1 MKRKKL
7 MLLTAMCVG
16 LMGCN
21 NNNRTPIDVII
32 MGGQSNMVGCSP
44 ALQVASEIGNDKY
57 NEYIEGYP
65 EIKIAY
71 DCWTKLDEGGYYKQN
86 SSNNNFVTTMFGQGN
101 STSNF
106 GPEMGMAEYFSKH
119 GRNNKV
125 ALIKHATGAAS
136 LYWDFAS
143 TSSQLERTVYAN
155 FIKYIK
161 DACESLKRQ
170 GYEPTIKAF
179 CWMQGEGDAF
189 PTIYAGYEGL
199 TELLIQ
205 DVRNDLKAYE
215 GKTEMAFIDATIS
228 DSTRW
233 VYYQQ
238 INTAKRNVSEEAE
251 NNILIDALSEG
262 LDKTSL
268 QEDEAH
274 YRGSAMVQLGQLF
287 AEAVEPFL
295 TPIEL

>member
-1 MKRKKL
+1 
-7 MLLTAMCVG
+7 
-16 LMGCN
+16 
-21 NNNRTPIDVII
+21 
-32 MGGQSNMVGCSP
+32 
-44 ALQVASEIGNDKY
+44 
-57 NEYIEGYP
+57 
-65 EIKIAY
+65 
-71 DCWTKLDEGGYYKQN
+71 
-86 SSNNNFVTTMFGQGN
+86 
-101 STSNF
+101 
-106 GPEMGMAEYFSKH
+106 
-119 GRNNKV
+119 
-125 ALIKHATGAAS
+125 
-136 LYWDFAS
+136 
-143 TSSQLERTVYAN
+143 
-155 FIKYIK
+155 
-161 DACESLKRQ
+161 
-170 GYEPTIKAF
+170 
-179 CWMQGEGDAF
+179 MQGEGDAF